1 MFSSSII
8 DKNHVNKLQLKF
20 VMNKFKDQKQ
30 LKMNLEIVKN
40 IARDGSK
47 INIAK

>member
-1 MFSSSII
+1 
-8 DKNHVNKLQLKF
+8 
-20 VMNKFKDQKQ
+20 MNKFKDQKQ
-30 LKMNLEIVKN
+30 LKMNLETVKN

>member
-1 MFSSSII
+1 
-8 DKNHVNKLQLKF
+8 
-20 VMNKFKDQKQ
+20 MNKFKDQKQ

>member
-1 MFSSSII
+1 
-8 DKNHVNKLQLKF
+8 
-20 VMNKFKDQKQ
+20 MNKFKDQKQ

-40 IARDGSK
+40 IARDESK